1 MDIKLIDNFL
11 EKNLFSQIKNILT
24 NDNFSW
30 YYKSVVGHSEDRSDF
45 FFCHLLFENEQQTS
59 PYFSNILMPIL
70 GKLNFN
76 YLIRAKIN
84 LYTKKEK
91 EIKTAF
97 HTDFSKK
104 HKVALYSVNT
114 NNGYTLFKNKEKVYS
129 KENQLI
135 LFNGELE
142 HCSVAQTD
150 ENIRININININ

>member
-1 MDIKLIDNFL
+1 MKIERIDNFL
-11 EKNLFSQIKNILT
+11 NKNIFNEIKNILT
-24 NDNFSW
+24 SDNFPW
-30 YYKSVVGHSEDRSDF
+30 YYKSVVGHPEDNSDF
-45 FFCHLLFENEQQTS
+45 FFCHFLFENNQQMS
-59 PYFSNILMPIL
+59 PYFLNILMPIL

-84 LYTKKEK
+84 LYTKKNK

-97 HTDFSKK
+97 HTDFNKK
-104 HKVALYSVNT
+104 HTVALYSVNT
-114 NNGYTLFKNKEKVYS
+114 NNGYTLFKNKEKIYS